1 MVSGVCIP
9 MLTYASIY
17 PAEQIYTPLRLNQY
31 MLHWTE
37 RTRRYPKC
45 SGLVSLLVNCMAYK
59 IKNINLH
66 YGKFKIPHDNKFSAY
81 FEDQFDICLSSLSYF
96 DNFRM
101 PFTYISL
108 HNLPLLPIRCE
119 KATELLVN
127 AGLYHESQTMCC
139 TDPYIPWWQ
148 HHTF

>member
-1 MVSGVCIP
+1 MYPHVNICVHLSSRTDIHTVTSQPIHVTLNREDKKIP
-9 MLTYASIY
+9 KMFRFGEPI
-17 PAEQIYTPLRLNQY
+17 I
-31 MLHWTE
+31 
-37 RTRRYPKC
+37 
-45 SGLVSLLVNCMAYK
+45 VNCMAYRIK
-59 IKNINLH
+59 IINLH